1 MELHHQTA
9 KTQTV
14 KDLKL
19 FKLFCGGSLLG
30 MVVFLVESLMRFH
43 LTVRGVSELISRE
56 LQASSASSQQFSFY
70 RERGEMGVLREDSV
84 GVRSA
89 R

>member
-43 LTVRGVSELISRE
+43 LTVREVSERIGRE
-56 LQASSASSQQFSFY
+56 LQAPSAPGHQP
-70 RERGEMGVLREDSV
+70 R
-84 GVRSA
+84 A
-89 R
+89 